1 MVQAVFLDAYPLSL
15 VTQRRGKSAEADA
28 CRTWMKGLFDVGIP
42 VCVAEVTDYE
52 VRRELIRAGK
62 TDGVARLDRLQSVI
76 KFLPINTEAMLRAAD
91 LWAQARNQG
100 VATADVKALDGDV
113 IMAAQILTCGLPPT
127 EIIVATTNVRH
138 IVRHIAADLWSNI
151 VL

>member
-28 CRTWMKGLFDVGIP
+28 CQSWMTGLFDAGIP
-42 VCVAEVTDYE
+42 VCVAEITDYE
-52 VRRELIRAGK
+52 VRRELIRSGK
-62 TDGVARLDRLQSVI
+62 TEGVSRLDILQGVVDY
-76 KFLPINTEAMLRAAD
+76 LPINTEAMLRAAEM
-91 LWAQARNQG
+91 WAEARNRG
-100 VATADVKALDGDV
+100 APTADTKAIDGDV
-113 IMAAQILTCGLPPT
+113 IMAAQILTCGLPAE

-138 IVRHIAADLWSNI
+138 IARYVNADVWRNI